1 MIKWIEIFLRHIIL
15 KILLVSSK
23 RRTKK
28 EKPDVSKGSNALFIR
43 LNRIGDA
50 LVTTP
55 LLTQIKKEIGCT
67 IFVLADA
74 KNHFIFEHCPVVD
87 KTFIYEKGIR
97 GIRHLKTILEQNNI
111 DTIVD
116 LHDDVSTTISLILR
130 MSKTKQIFGL
140 KKKNEKLFTHTVTK
154 PNPST
159 HHIIERT
166 LELANLFG
174 FNPKL
179 NIAKVNYQIK
189 QKSMAIVG
197 EQLKQ
202 YKNEFL
208 LGINITA
215 GSEARFWGINNY
227 KRLIEQVKKYQINY
241 LLFTSHDYF
250 HIAQQITE
258 EKNIFPPSKDFDIFA
273 AGISKLNML
282 FTPDTSVV
290 HIASMF
296 EIPVFGLYVKY
307 KTDDMIWSPYRTIF
321 DSIVTEDSSLL
332 NVSYDEVINKFIPFL
347 EKQVYVKANS

>member
-1 MIKWIEIFLRHIIL
+1 MIKWIEIFLRQIIL
-15 KILLVSSK
+15 KVILASSK
-23 RRTKK
+23 RRTSW
-28 EKPDVSKGSNALFIR
+28 EKPAVSKLSNVMFIR

-55 LLTQIKKEIGCT
+55 LLTQIKQEIGCK
-67 IFVLADA
+67 IFVLADVN
-74 KNHFIFEHCPVVD
+74 NHFIFEHCPVVD
-87 KTFIYEKGIR
+87 ETVIFKKGIK
-97 GIRHLKTILEQNNI
+97 GIRHLKSSLKKNNI

-116 LHDDVSTTISLILR
+116 LHDDVSTTISFILR
-130 MSKTKQIFGL
+130 MTKSKQIFGL
-140 KKKNEKLFTHTVTK
+140 KKKNEKLFTHTVSK

-166 LELANLFG
+166 FALANLFG
-174 FNPKL
+174 FNPQL
-179 NIAKVNYQIK
+179 NTAKVNYQIE
-189 QKSMAIVG
+189 QKSISIAEG
-197 EQLKQ
+197 HLKQ
-202 YKNEFL
+202 YENRFL

-241 LLFTSHDYF
+241 LLFTNHDYLNK
-250 HIAQQITE
+250 AQQITE
-258 EKNIFPPSKDFDIFA
+258 GKNIFPPSKDFDIFA

-307 KTDDMIWSPYRTIF
+307 KTQDMIWSPYKTIF
-321 DSIVTEDSSLL
+321 DSIITEDSTLL
-332 NVSYDEVINKFIPFL
+332 HVSCEEVINKFIPFL

>member
-1 MIKWIEIFLRHIIL
+1 MMKRIEILFRLLIL

-23 RRTKK
+23 RRTNK
-28 EKPDVSKGSNALFIR
+28 EKPEVSKQSKVLFLR

-55 LLTQIKKEIGCT
+55 LLTQIKKEIGCN
-67 IFVLADA
+67 IFVLADV
-74 KNHFIFEHCPVVD
+74 NNYFIFEHCPVVD
-87 KTFIYEKGIR
+87 KTIIYEKGIK
-97 GIRHLKTILEQNNI
+97 GIRQLKSALGQNNI

-116 LHDDVSTTISLILR
+116 LHDDVSTTISIILR

-140 KKKNEKLFTHTVTK
+140 KKKNEKLFTHTVPK
-154 PNPST
+154 PNPSD

-166 LELANLFG
+166 LELARLFG
-174 FNPKL
+174 FNPNL
-179 NIAKVNYQIK
+179 NAAKVNYQIK
-189 QKSMAIVG
+189 EKSMSIA
-197 EQLKQ
+197 EDHLKQ
-202 YKNEFL
+202 YKNKSL

-215 GSEARFWGINNY
+215 GSEARFWGVNNF
-227 KRLIEQVKKYQINY
+227 KNLIQQVKRYPINY
-241 LLFTSHDYF
+241 LLFTSHDYYDK
-250 HIAQQITE
+250 AKQITE

-307 KTDDMIWSPYRTIF
+307 KTDDMIWSPYKTIF
-321 DSIVTEDSSLL
+321 DSIITEDSTLL
-332 NVSYDEVINKFIPFL
+332 KVNFDEVINKFIPFL
-347 EKQVYVKANS
+347 EKQIYVKANS

>member
-1 MIKWIEIFLRHIIL
+1 MIKSIEIFLRQIIL
-15 KILLVSSK
+15 KIILASSK
-23 RRTKK
+23 RRTSRKK
-28 EKPDVSKGSNALFIR
+28 PEVSKRSNVLFIR

-55 LLTQIKKEIGCT
+55 LLTQIKNEIGCT

-87 KTFIYEKGIR
+87 KIFIYDKGIR
-97 GIRHLKTILEQNNI
+97 GIRHLKTTLEQNNI

-140 KKKNEKLFTHTVTK
+140 KKKNEKIFTHTVSK
-154 PNPST
+154 PNPAT

-166 LELANLFG
+166 FALANLFG
-174 FNPKL
+174 FNPQM
-179 NIAKVNYQIK
+179 NTAKINYQIE
-189 QKSMAIVG
+189 QKSMAIAG
-197 EQLKQ
+197 EQLKK
-202 YKNEFL
+202 YKNKFL

-215 GSEARFWGINNY
+215 GSEARFWGVNNY
-227 KRLIEQVKKYQINY
+227 KRLIEKVKKYQINY

-250 HIAQQITE
+250 NKAQQITE

-307 KTDDMIWSPYRTIF
+307 KTQDMIWSPYNTIF
-321 DSIVTEDSSLL
+321 DSIITEDSTLL
-332 NVSYDEVINKFIPFL
+332 NVSCEEVINKFIPFL
-347 EKQVYVKANS
+347 EKQLYVKANS